1 MKVLNFGSLNID
13 LTFKVPHMVREGET
27 LSSTGLTRGAG
38 GKGANQSAAIA
49 KAGVKVYHAGKIGAD
64 GQFLIDQLRSY
75 GVNTDLVT
83 IWDGPSGQAIIQL
96 DESGRNCIILLGGG
110 NKAIEKEEIDRA
122 LSSFEKGDYLVLQN
136 EINNIDYLMRRAS
149 EKGMHILFN
158 PAPFDESVFALPLEL
173 VDIIVVNETEGQGL
187 AGLQNGDFE
196 TILKALVAKYPAS
209 EIILT
214 AGDKGSYYGCR
225 DRLFYEPI
233 IPVKAEDTTGAGDTF
248 IGFFLASKLLGFA
261 PEESLKHA
269 TKASSIAVS
278 RKGAMVAI
286 PFKDEVF

>member
-187 AGLQNGDFE
+187 AGLQKGDFE
-196 TILKALVAKYPAS
+196 TILKALVTKYPAS

-225 DRLFYEPI
+225 DKLFHEPI